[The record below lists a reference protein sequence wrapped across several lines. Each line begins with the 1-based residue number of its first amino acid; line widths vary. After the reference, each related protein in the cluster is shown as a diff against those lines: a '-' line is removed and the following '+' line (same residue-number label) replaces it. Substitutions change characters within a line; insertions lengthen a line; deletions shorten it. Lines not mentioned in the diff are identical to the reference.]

1 MSRPLRLAIL
11 AIAVASTL
19 AGAVIAILPAL
30 VLALVHL
37 FYDSAGGVLIL
48 LGNLLM
54 LLLHPAFA
62 PGAGGSSLPVFQML
76 EDHWGIVLFRSLT
89 GAILCSMAFAI
100 LINDRGQEKR
110 FAWGVTICCALA
122 ALIVG
127 HNAALAL
134 VPAIAVS
141 LLRLVLSDTL

>member
-1 MSRPLRLAIL
+1 MSRTLRLALL

-48 LGNLLM
+48 LGHLLM
-54 LLLHPAFA
+54 LLLQPALT
-62 PGAGGSSLPVFQML
+62 PSAGGSSLPVFQML
-76 EDHWGIVLFRSLT
+76 RDHPEMVLFRSLT
-89 GAILCSMAFAI
+89 GAILCSVAFVI
-100 LINDRGQEKR
+100 LINDRGQERR
-110 FAWGVTICCALA
+110 FAWAVTACCALA

-127 HNAALAL
+127 HNAAIAL
-134 VPAIAVS
+134 LPAIAVG
-141 LLRLVLSDTL
+141 LLRLVRYGST